1 MNFTCRLWAETGVN
15 ITGSPTRSMSFFVI
29 AQITGAKQSFFESM
43 AETTRYKTTGISFNI
58 F

>member
-29 AQITGAKQSFFESM
+29 VQITGAKQSFFESM
-43 AETTRYKTTGISFNI
+43 AETTRY
-58 F
+58 